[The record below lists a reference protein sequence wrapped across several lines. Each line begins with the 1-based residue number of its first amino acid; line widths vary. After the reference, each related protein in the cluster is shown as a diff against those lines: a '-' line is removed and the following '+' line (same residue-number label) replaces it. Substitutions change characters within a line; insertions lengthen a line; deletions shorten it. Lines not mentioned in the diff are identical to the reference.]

1 MADTIRLEVV
11 TPSGVVLSKDV
22 SEVTAPGI
30 SGEIGV
36 LPGHR
41 PLLAALRTGAVSYKI
56 GGEEAKAVVG
66 YGFAEVVE
74 DRALLLTEKFAR
86 KEDVD
91 VVAVRARLKEVGEEL
106 SAWNKDIDDPERAKL
121 IEEEQW
127 LGAELELVGDPPQPT
142 VRENTRFVEKAERE
156 KGILY
161 DEAAD
166 PNTAGENH
174 AKPSED

>member
-11 TPSGVVLSKDV
+11 TPSGVVLSK
-22 SEVTAPGI
+22 EVNELTAPGA
-30 SGEIGV
+30 SGEFGV

-41 PLLAALRTGAVSYKI
+41 PLLAALRTGAITYRV
-56 GGEEAKAVVG
+56 GGEEAKAVLS

-91 VVAVRARLKEVGEEL
+91 VVAVRARLKEVGDEL
-106 SAWNKDIDDPERAKL
+106 SAWAGELDDPNRAAL

-142 VRENTRFVEKAERE
+142 VRENTRLVEKAERE
-156 KGILY
+156 KGLLY

-166 PNTAGENH
+166 PNTEGANHGESN
-174 AKPSED
+174 KD